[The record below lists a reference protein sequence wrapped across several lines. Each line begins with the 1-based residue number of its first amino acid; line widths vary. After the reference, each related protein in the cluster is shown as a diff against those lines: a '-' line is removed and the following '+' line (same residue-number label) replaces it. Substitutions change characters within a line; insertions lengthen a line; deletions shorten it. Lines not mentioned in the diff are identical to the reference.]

1 MNEYDLCRKINQQKF
16 ADTVVKT
23 LISFKF
29 NVDVKQF
36 VTWSRGMC
44 SDILLWLEGK
54 CSIIQN
60 THIKDICLLLNLAKG
75 YSLRISGTK
84 LVCYLFD
91 GACYTIQLY
100 YITSGKVKD
109 WLEG

>member
-1 MNEYDLCRKINQQKF
+1 MCGCQTVETQSKTKLNEYDLCRKINQQKF

-60 THIKDICLLLNLAKG
+60 TYSKDISV
-75 YSLRISGTK
+75 YF
-84 LVCYLFD
+84 YF
-91 GACYTIQLY
+91 
-100 YITSGKVKD
+100 
-109 WLEG
+109 